1 LTLTDNALVY
11 LFDNG
16 ARWNQVFRFHRDIF
30 LFYRRIQMNIEDK
43 KYVAIEYTLS
53 LDSGQEIDKS
63 PEGQPLGFIAG
74 TGQIIPGL
82 EKALM
87 GMAAGDNAQ
96 LVVEPE
102 DAYGPVNDKLFQDI
116 PKGQF
121 PDDVEIKPGMA
132 FEAQGPKGPFM
143 ITVSKINDNDTVT
156 VDLNHPMAGKQL
168 HFDVNVVEVREPTAE
183 ELAQVAASMSAGC
196 GCGTQDAESAACGPG
211 CNCG

>member
-1 LTLTDNALVY
+1 
-11 LFDNG
+11 
-16 ARWNQVFRFHRDIF
+16 
-30 LFYRRIQMNIEDK
+30 MNIADNM
-43 KYVAIEYTLS
+43 YVAINYTLT
-53 LDSGQEIDKS
+53 LESGQEIDKS

-87 GMAAGDNAQ
+87 GKVAGDSAK

-102 DAYGPVNDKLFQDI
+102 EAYGPVKDDLLQEI
-116 PKGQF
+116 PKSQF
-121 PDDVEIKPGMA
+121 PGDVDITPGMA
-132 FEAQGPKGPFM
+132 FEAQGPNGPFM
-143 ITVSKINDNDTVT
+143 ITVASINENDTIT

-183 ELAQVAASMSAGC
+183 ELAQVAASLSSGC
-196 GCGTQDAESAACGPG
+196 GCGCDSEKAETDTCGPG